1 MRYKKDGGRVSF
13 HDDCSGKY
21 KKFEIEF
28 EEPVDIRDLFVAIL
42 DKIEVDFDVKEEKN
56 DKSNN

>member
-21 KKFEIEF
+21 KKFEITF
-28 EEPVDIRDLFVAIL
+28 AEPVNIRDLIVAIL
-42 DKIEVDFDVKEEKN
+42 DKIEVDFEVKEEK
-56 DKSNN
+56 DGQ